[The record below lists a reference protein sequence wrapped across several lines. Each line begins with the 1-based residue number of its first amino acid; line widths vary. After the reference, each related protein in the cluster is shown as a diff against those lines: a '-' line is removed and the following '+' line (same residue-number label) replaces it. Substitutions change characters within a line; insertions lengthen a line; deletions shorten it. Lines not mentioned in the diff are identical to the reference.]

1 MEEAPVAV
9 PGVRS
14 GLGHD
19 GDLPAGGFTEL
30 RLVVGGKNFYFFD
43 GVRIDGYVS
52 AAVVAG
58 VYVGSAVQG
67 ELVLIG
73 PSAIDIHGVQPA
85 RSGSVPVET
94 AGHSRDQLH
103 VIQNVPAVHRHVVE
117 LFAAYQVGS
126 FAGVGLQLNLSFVG
140 RNCDAVHRSA
150 YLQHKFS
157 GAHVVR
163 HINN

>member
-73 PSAIDIHGVQPA
+73 PCAIDIHGVQPA

-103 VIQNVPAVHRHVVE
+103 VIQNVPDYMKRSEEHTSE
-117 LFAAYQVGS
+117 LQSRVDL
-126 FAGVGLQLNLSFVG
+126 VCRLLLE
-140 RNCDAVHRSA
+140 
-150 YLQHKFS
+150 KKK
-157 GAHVVR
+157 
-163 HINN
+163 